1 MCSLFILPFISQS
14 EYEIRRNVKERGI
27 EEIHYVTPTFSVAIL
42 QIFLVLETAFSI
54 DLPQKG
60 YNLLK

>member
-27 EEIHYVTPTFSVAIL
+27 EIHYVTPAFSVAIL
-42 QIFLVLETAFSI
+42 QVFLL
-54 DLPQKG
+54 
-60 YNLLK
+60 